1 MAGAKHRKG
10 KSKGKK
16 SSKKKC
22 SCSHSHVQTTKV
34 SVGGGGA
41 VAAAPS
47 VVTYAT
53 FANPMPNAT
62 FPTWESGG
70 GYQPVKPE
78 HSTADAP
85 SSGRPNRDA
94 VHFGPF
100 TGGGVL
106 GGWLNDA
113 NHSVRS
119 ESMGDAMSYSHH
131 SPGPDLND
139 SSLSVLDKLYLEA
152 EGAKAMS
159 EQGNSVAQSMDAS
172 SGILS
177 MRSRARTPPRYGGS
191 ISSGGLT
198 SSMGSSLKSEPWSP
212 PMPPS
217 NKTTTRAP
225 NRDSGRPR
233 THPPTK
239 SAQHKKGVM
248 GQVLSGD
255 RSRGVLFDK
264 LASAN
269 EKAMRKDPGRKRVYE
284 TAPAPLFQGMP
295 DVSGFPSTMVIV

>member
-16 SSKKKC
+16 SGKKKC
-22 SCSHSHVQTTKV
+22 SCSHSHVQNTRVT
-34 SVGGGGA
+34 VGGGGA
-41 VAAAPS
+41 AAAPS

-70 GYQPVKPE
+70 GYAPIKPE

-85 SSGRPNRDA
+85 SSGRPNRDT
-94 VHFGPF
+94 VPFGPF

-119 ESMGDAMSYSHH
+119 ESMGDAMSSSRH
-131 SPGPDLND
+131 SPGPDLNA

-191 ISSGGLT
+191 ISSGGMT
-198 SSMGSSLKSEPWSP
+198 SSMGSSLKSEPAMP

-217 NKTTTRAP
+217 NKPTTRAP
-225 NRDSGRPR
+225 FRDSGRLR
-233 THPPTK
+233 SQHLTK
-239 SAQHKKGVM
+239 SAQHKRGIM
-248 GQVLSGD
+248 DQVLSGD
-255 RSRGVLFDK
+255 RSRGVLLDK
-264 LASAN
+264 LALAN
-269 EKAMRKDPGRKRVYE
+269 SGAMAKEPGRKRIYDP
-284 TAPAPLFQGMP
+284 APAPQFQGMP